1 MGSLSFLSRRNHPVS
16 LGMETETPARVRA
29 KRVSLGLIAEFIP
42 DNAPQCLEAVFPG
55 NLLAFLVGAAGV
67 GDRDF
72 VDAPLVPG
80 DLCRD
85 LRFESKPVRFDLDS
99 CEYFSPTHLV
109 AGLHLPQ
116 LHVSEDVREQRQ
128 HPVRNV
134 VADLLHALWPA
145 QKS

>member
-1 MGSLSFLSRRNHPVS
+1 MGSLSFLARRNHPVS
-16 LGMETETPARVRA
+16 LGMETESPARVRA

-72 VDAPLVPG
+72 VDAPLVLG

-85 LRFESKPVRFDLDS
+85 LRFESKPVDLIWT
-99 CEYFSPTHLV
+99 P
-109 AGLHLPQ
+109 
-116 LHVSEDVREQRQ
+116 VSTSL
-128 HPVRNV
+128 RNT
-134 VADLLHALWPA
+134 L
-145 QKS
+145 

>member
-1 MGSLSFLSRRNHPVS
+1 MGSLSFLARRNHPVS
-16 LGMETETPARVRA
+16 LGMETESPARVRA

-72 VDAPLVPG
+72 VDAPLVLG

-85 LRFESKPVRFDLDS
+85 LRFESKPVRFDLDRKS
-99 CEYFSPTHLV
+99 TRLNSSHLV
-109 AGLHLPQ
+109 ISYAVFCLKKKKNRIY
-116 LHVSEDVREQRQ
+116 VI
-128 HPVRNV
+128 
-134 VADLLHALWPA
+134 
-145 QKS
+145 